1 MLLTLLRP
9 QGEATDCG
17 NIRPGSSHSAVM
29 ATPGG
34 APIHDH
40 LANRPLLSL
49 ESRLGLLRRR
59 RRVGLLKQLLAVI
72 GPVLVGMTLIL
83 LLAAGG
89 VIASAR

>member
-1 MLLTLLRP
+1 
-9 QGEATDCG
+9 
-17 NIRPGSSHSAVM
+17 M

-34 APIHDH
+34 APIHDQ
-40 LANRPLLSL
+40 LANRPSLSL

-59 RRVGLLKQLLAVI
+59 RRVSLLKQFLAVV
-72 GPVLVGMTLIL
+72 GPVLVGMTLLL

>member
-1 MLLTLLRP
+1 
-9 QGEATDCG
+9 
-17 NIRPGSSHSAVM
+17 
-29 ATPGG
+29 
-34 APIHDH
+34 
-40 LANRPLLSL
+40 LLSL

>member
-1 MLLTLLRP
+1 
-9 QGEATDCG
+9 
-17 NIRPGSSHSAVM
+17 
-29 ATPGG
+29 
-34 APIHDH
+34 
-40 LANRPLLSL
+40 LLSL

-72 GPVLVGMTLIL
+72 GPVLVGMTLLL

>member
-1 MLLTLLRP
+1 
-9 QGEATDCG
+9 
-17 NIRPGSSHSAVM
+17 M
-29 ATPGG
+29 ATPWRS
-34 APIHDH
+34 PIYDQP
-40 LANRPLLSL
+40 ANNRPLLSL

-72 GPVLVGMTLIL
+72 GPVLVGMTLLL